1 MITRAPWR
9 ANPKA
14 VAAPSPVAAPVI
26 KTPSPSKDAIARSPY
41 RKQVLHHH
49 RRCLQGTAAQGHE
62 DLFSWRR
69 LSDRCRFGQGTF
81 ARTRGNGRDA
91 PIPVVGVAVAWRV
104 RSTGTGPSPSVR
116 T

>member
-49 RRCLQGTAAQGHE
+49 RRCFQETAAQGHE
-62 DLFSWRR
+62 DQFPPPR
-69 LSDRCRFGQGTF
+69 LSVRYRFSQATF
-81 ARTRGNGRDA
+81 TGTRGNGQDA
-91 PIPVVGVAVAWRV
+91 PIAAIGEPRAAADSG
-104 RSTGTGPSPSVR
+104 
-116 T
+116 